1 MSGCVCF
8 VAYRLPPSDI
18 SVISLLMVVEFD
30 GCCSCCLQ
38 LSSIPYYAGCFA
50 FPLEILLVVMHA
62 AVGVHDMLICLL
74 CYFEHDCWSSRS
86 FGYPSIGNWLRL
98 VCWAV
103 MLFSYCLVLLVNR
116 QPLLLLRL
124 RPDTFVHEH
133 VPFGLFGCKFLY
145 VMFILGACSFSFV
158 RLYMLVNLTCWFSS
172 FVTIDL

>member
-1 MSGCVCF
+1 MIYCVAAVGAMTGCVCF
-8 VAYRLPPSDI
+8 VAYGLPSIDI
-18 SVISLLMVVEFD
+18 SVISLLMVVGFD
-30 GCCSCCLQ
+30 GCCSCCLR
-38 LSSIPYYAGCFA
+38 LSSIPCYAGCFA

-62 AVGVHDMLICLL
+62 AAGVHDMLMCLL
-74 CYFEHDCWSSRS
+74 CYFEHDYCSSRS

-116 QPLLLLRL
+116 QPFLLLRL

-133 VPFGLFGCKFLY
+133 VPFGLFL
-145 VMFILGACSFSFV
+145 FV

-172 FVTIDL
+172 FVTVDL

>member
-1 MSGCVCF
+1 MPGCVCF
-8 VAYRLPPSDI
+8 VAYGLPPSDI
-18 SVISLLMVVEFD
+18 SVISLLMVVGFD
-30 GCCSCCLQ
+30 GYCFCCLR
-38 LSSIPYYAGCFA
+38 LSSIPCYAGCFA
-50 FPLEILLVVMHA
+50 FPLEILLVV
-62 AVGVHDMLICLL
+62 DMLMCLL

-133 VPFGLFGCKFLY
+133 VPFGLFGCKFLS
-145 VMFILGACSFSFV
+145 VTFILGACSFLFV
-158 RLYMLVNLTCWFSS
+158 KLYMLVNLTCWF
-172 FVTIDL
+172 